1 MYNSDGYVMIDM
13 SDVDLTRSS
22 QNIPGIYKRVLEVID
37 TNKLALIVNAGNN
50 TPMAAVVHKK
60 LNYYKITTLLY
71 IFTINTNDIVIVEE
85 SGEATVDVEI
95 VPTLTEGTK
104 IADFAIGDVEGSL
117 YAPSQ
122 QSEINDNVTAVN
134 STWSSTKISNELSAK
149 ADTGDLAA
157 VAISGSY
164 TDLSNK
170 PTIPVLTDLIDD
182 TSTSQDTVWSS
193 DKTAAE
199 IAAGAGVTIDDTTT
213 SLTKT
218 WSSDKINSEVS
229 AKPSIN
235 DTTASGST
243 VYSSNKVDTLLSGKA
258 DTSTTYTKTEV
269 DTALSNYE
277 PKHTT
282 AVYTITEQNVPN
294 LTETSVY
301 SVNLD
306 AGTYIFSA
314 SIEFKNNSLANKN
327 INVNL
332 KAGNTLF
339 ANGSS
344 VIITSGY
351 YPYINVF
358 GIVTV
363 NANTTFT
370 VNCSHVAGETIKVGG
385 RASAYKIA

>member
-104 IADFAIGDVEGSL
+104 IADFAIGEVEGSL

-134 STWSSTKISNELSAK
+134 STWSSSKISTELSAK
-149 ADTGDLAA
+149 ADTSDLAT
-157 VAISGSY
+157 VATSGAYS
-164 TDLSNK
+164 DLTGT

-182 TSTSQDTVWSS
+182 TTTSQDKVWSS
-193 DKTAAE
+193 EKTAAE

-235 DTTASGST
+235 DTTAGSST
-243 VYSSNKVDTLLSGKA
+243 VYSSDKVDTLLSGKA

-269 DTALSNYE
+269 DTALSGKQNTIPDTVAKTVTFDVTPSGGEVKAKVYNRVLYVSGYFRFSSNQSANTQLLHISDVTLAME
-277 PKHTT
+277 VFESCYTDGSANVRFKLTT
-282 AVYTITEQNVPN
+282 DGKF
-294 LTETSVY
+294 
-301 SVNLD
+301 VNENQFQ
-306 AGTYIFSA
+306 ANQWV
-314 SIEFKNNSLANKN
+314 SISLAC
-327 INVNL
+327 L
-332 KAGNTLF
+332 LA
-339 ANGSS
+339 
-344 VIITSGY
+344 
-351 YPYINVF
+351 
-358 GIVTV
+358 
-363 NANTTFT
+363 
-370 VNCSHVAGETIKVGG
+370 
-385 RASAYKIA
+385 

>member
-13 SDVDLTRSS
+13 SDVDLTKSS

-104 IADFAIGDVEGSL
+104 IADFSIGAVEGEL
-117 YAPSQ
+117 FAPPQ

-134 STWSSTKISNELSAK
+134 STWSSSKISTELSAK
-149 ADTGDLAA
+149 ADTGDLAT
-157 VAISGSY
+157 VATSGSY

-182 TSTSQDTVWSS
+182 NNTAQNTVWSS

-218 WSSDKINSEVS
+218 WSSDKINTELS
-229 AKPSIN
+229 A
-235 DTTASGST
+235 
-243 VYSSNKVDTLLSGKA
+243 KA
-258 DTSTTYTKTEV
+258 DTSDLASVATSGSYTDLTDKPTIPDTSITDITDSLGTTPTGITLV
-269 DTALSNYE
+269 TAES
-277 PKHTT
+277 
-282 AVYTITEQNVPN
+282 AVYKQGKHIFGCLLFKSTNDLVVNTDNLLITMA
-294 LTETSVY
+294 T
-301 SVNLD
+301 
-306 AGTYIFSA
+306 
-314 SIEFKNNSLANKN
+314 
-327 INVNL
+327 
-332 KAGNTLF
+332 
-339 ANGSS
+339 
-344 VIITSGY
+344 
-351 YPYINVF
+351 
-358 GIVTV
+358 
-363 NANTTFT
+363 
-370 VNCSHVAGETIKVGG
+370 
-385 RASAYKIA
+385 AYKANRNQNFFGVTSNSQYNIANACYAYLSTSAGGSCEISIKAPTASQKYAKLMIDYVTF

>member
-104 IADFAIGDVEGSL
+104 IADFSIGTVEGEL
-117 YAPSQ
+117 FAPPQ

-134 STWSSTKISNELSAK
+134 STWSSSKISTELSAK

-157 VAISGSY
+157 VATSGSY

-182 TSTSQDTVWSS
+182 T
-193 DKTAAE
+193 
-199 IAAGAGVTIDDTTT
+199 TT
-213 SLTKT
+213 SLTET

-258 DTSTTYTKTEV
+258 DTSTTYTKNEV
-269 DTALSNYE
+269 DTALSGKQNTI
-277 PKHTT
+277 PDTVAKTVT
-282 AVYTITEQNVPN
+282 FDIANSGGDVKAKVYNRVLYVSGYFRFSSNQSANTQLLHISDVTLAMDYFESCYTDGSMTVRFK
-294 LTETSVY
+294 LTSDGKLINENQFQANQWV
-301 SVNLD
+301 
-306 AGTYIFSA
+306 
-314 SIEFKNNSLANKN
+314 SISLAC
-327 INVNL
+327 L
-332 KAGNTLF
+332 LA
-339 ANGSS
+339 
-344 VIITSGY
+344 
-351 YPYINVF
+351 
-358 GIVTV
+358 
-363 NANTTFT
+363 
-370 VNCSHVAGETIKVGG
+370 
-385 RASAYKIA
+385 

>member
-104 IADFAIGDVEGSL
+104 IADFAIGEVEGSL

-134 STWSSTKISNELSAK
+134 STWSSTKINTELSAK
-149 ADTGDLAA
+149 ADTSDLAA
-157 VAISGSY
+157 VATSGSY

-182 TSTSQDTVWSS
+182 TTTSQDTVWSS

-218 WSSDKINSEVS
+218 WSSDKINSE
-229 AKPSIN
+229 
-235 DTTASGST
+235 
-243 VYSSNKVDTLLSGKA
+243 LSDKA

-269 DTALSNYE
+269 DTALSN
-277 PKHTT
+277 K
-282 AVYTITEQNVPN
+282 ANSSDVYTKTQI
-294 LTETSVY
+294 
-301 SVNLD
+301 D
-306 AGTYIFSA
+306 
-314 SIEFKNNSLANKN
+314 NSLA
-327 INVNL
+327 L
-332 KAGNTLF
+332 KADLSLLGGFKLQYRNVESNSTVYSPFFTEICIAFCSRGANALGIASTAAATGLVPDSAATFGLNTQD
-339 ANGSS
+339 GYRMS
-344 VIITSGY
+344 VTS
-351 YPYINVF
+351 NV
-358 GIVTV
+358 GT
-363 NANTTFT
+363 
-370 VNCSHVAGETIKVGG
+370 HIKVCFI
-385 RASAYKIA
+385 YY

>member
-104 IADFAIGDVEGSL
+104 IADFSIGAVEGEL
-117 YAPSQ
+117 FAPPQ
-122 QSEINDNVTAVN
+122 ETEINDNVTAVN
-134 STWSSTKISNELSAK
+134 STWSSTKISNELEAK
-149 ADTGDLAA
+149 ADTSDLAA
-157 VAISGSY
+157 VATSGSY

-182 TSTSQDTVWSS
+182 TTTAQDKVWSS

-243 VYSSNKVDTLLSGKA
+243 VYSSDKVDSLLSGKA

-269 DTALSNYE
+269 DTALSLKQDNIKQYN
-277 PKHTT
+277 
-282 AVYTITEQNVPN
+282 ATIT
-294 LTETSVY
+294 TDSGGFFSVTMDNPY
-301 SVNLD
+301 KVLSAWADQGDTIIMPFSKTGLNTGGNITWWFRVTNENMSPQVNWIKDIHFL
-306 AGTYIFSA
+306 YI
-314 SIEFKNNSLANKN
+314 
-327 INVNL
+327 
-332 KAGNTLF
+332 
-339 ANGSS
+339 
-344 VIITSGY
+344 
-351 YPYINVF
+351 
-358 GIVTV
+358 
-363 NANTTFT
+363 
-370 VNCSHVAGETIKVGG
+370 
-385 RASAYKIA
+385 

>member
-37 TNKLALIVNAGNN
+37 ANKLALIVNAGNN

-104 IADFAIGDVEGSL
+104 IADFAIGNVEGEL
-117 YAPSQ
+117 YAPSL

-134 STWSSTKISNELSAK
+134 STWSSSKISTELSAK
-149 ADTGDLAA
+149 ADTSDLAA
-157 VAISGSY
+157 VATSGSY

-182 TSTSQDTVWSS
+182 TTTSVTKVWSS

-235 DTTASGST
+235 DTTASSSS
-243 VYSSNKVDTLLSGKA
+243 VYSSDKVDTLLTGKA

-269 DTALSNYE
+269 DTALSAKANASDV
-277 PKHTT
+277 TD
-282 AVYTITEQNVPN
+282 IFRN
-294 LTETSVY
+294 LRGNAPT
-301 SVNLD
+301 
-306 AGTYIFSA
+306 
-314 SIEFKNNSLANKN
+314 
-327 INVNL
+327 NVNDCIPGYVYWASTYSGIQYQNL
-332 KAGNTLF
+332 PSTGAFTILTFKPISTHGFQLAIPNGAGLIYMRTVADNIWG
-339 ANGSS
+339 AWKS
-344 VIITSGY
+344 
-351 YPYINVF
+351 INL
-358 GIVTV
+358 
-363 NANTTFT
+363 
-370 VNCSHVAGETIKVGG
+370 S
-385 RASAYKIA
+385 

>member
-104 IADFAIGDVEGSL
+104 IADFSIGAVEGEL
-117 YAPSQ
+117 FAPPQ
-122 QSEINDNVTAVN
+122 ETEINDNVTAVN
-134 STWSSTKISNELSAK
+134 STWSSSKINTELEAK

-157 VAISGSY
+157 VATSGSY

-182 TSTSQDTVWSS
+182 TTTSQDTVWSS

-218 WSSDKINSEVS
+218 WSSDKINSE
-229 AKPSIN
+229 
-235 DTTASGST
+235 
-243 VYSSNKVDTLLSGKA
+243 LSDKA

-269 DTALSNYE
+269 DTALSGKVDLIPIELTFNSHSNITIFRNQSYKIGKLVILSCVLKVEGNIANGDNILTSLPTMAKMTNYQGRLRF
-277 PKHTT
+277 PKIIGNDEYFGSPSDGLNISDNTT
-282 AVYTITEQNVPN
+282 VLTNFGAITATTTNPK
-294 LTETSVY
+294 
-301 SVNLD
+301 
-306 AGTYIFSA
+306 YIF
-314 SIEFKNNSLANKN
+314 IN
-327 INVNL
+327 INYV
-332 KAGNTLF
+332 
-339 ANGSS
+339 
-344 VIITSGY
+344 TSD
-351 YPYINVF
+351 
-358 GIVTV
+358 
-363 NANTTFT
+363 
-370 VNCSHVAGETIKVGG
+370 
-385 RASAYKIA
+385 

>member
-13 SDVDLTRSS
+13 SDVDLTKSS

-104 IADFAIGDVEGSL
+104 IADFSIGAVEGEL
-117 YAPSQ
+117 FAPPQ

-134 STWSSTKISNELSAK
+134 STWSSSKINRELSAK
-149 ADTGDLAA
+149 ADTSDLAA
-157 VAISGSY
+157 VATSGAYS
-164 TDLSNK
+164 DLTGT

-182 TSTSQDTVWSS
+182 TTTAQNTVWSS

-218 WSSDKINSEVS
+218 WSSDKINTALS
-229 AKPSIN
+229 AKAN
-235 DTTASGST
+235 A
-243 VYSSNKVDTLLSGKA
+243 A
-258 DTSTTYTKTEV
+258 DVYTKTEV
-269 DTALSNYE
+269 DTALSAKAN
-277 PKHTT
+277 
-282 AVYTITEQNVPN
+282 AADVYTKTEINNTLSSYQTKNDSTYNVGDTITAGVYKHCAGRTTNAGDKVLFFYSTAKPIGGSCSGASLVIPSNSGQCYTSAGGLFLKGGTYAGTITDGGLYFLVD
-294 LTETSVY
+294 LETS
-301 SVNLD
+301 
-306 AGTYIFSA
+306 
-314 SIEFKNNSLANKN
+314 
-327 INVNL
+327 
-332 KAGNTLF
+332 
-339 ANGSS
+339 
-344 VIITSGY
+344 
-351 YPYINVF
+351 
-358 GIVTV
+358 
-363 NANTTFT
+363 FT
-370 VNCSHVAGETIKVGG
+370 DGG
-385 RASAYKIA
+385 RVATAELQSRTITFL

>member
-13 SDVDLTRSS
+13 SDVDLTKSS

-104 IADFAIGDVEGSL
+104 IADFSIGAVEGEL
-117 YAPSQ
+117 FAPPQ

-134 STWSSTKISNELSAK
+134 STWSSSKINRELSAK
-149 ADTGDLAA
+149 ADTSDLAA
-157 VAISGSY
+157 VATSGAYS
-164 TDLSNK
+164 DLTGT

-182 TSTSQDTVWSS
+182 TTTAQNTVWSS

-218 WSSDKINSEVS
+218 WSSDKINTEIS
-229 AKPSIN
+229 AKPSID
-235 DTTASGST
+235 DTTASQTS
-243 VYSSNKVDTLLSGKA
+243 VYSSDKVADLLSDKA
-258 DTSTTYTKTEV
+258 DTSNTYTKSEV
-269 DTALSNYE
+269 DTALSGKQATISQYDGDVTTDTLGFFSVTMSSKFKVISAWADQGDCIIIPFAQTGINTDGSLSWWFKLLSESMSPRANYRVQF
-277 PKHTT
+277 HF
-282 AVYTITEQNVPN
+282 
-294 LTETSVY
+294 L
-301 SVNLD
+301 
-306 AGTYIFSA
+306 YI
-314 SIEFKNNSLANKN
+314 
-327 INVNL
+327 
-332 KAGNTLF
+332 
-339 ANGSS
+339 
-344 VIITSGY
+344 
-351 YPYINVF
+351 
-358 GIVTV
+358 
-363 NANTTFT
+363 
-370 VNCSHVAGETIKVGG
+370 
-385 RASAYKIA
+385 

>member
-13 SDVDLTRSS
+13 SDVDLTKSS

-104 IADFAIGDVEGSL
+104 IADFSIGAVEGEL
-117 YAPSQ
+117 FAPPQ

-134 STWSSTKISNELSAK
+134 STWSSSKISTELSAK
-149 ADTGDLAA
+149 ADTSDLAT
-157 VAISGSY
+157 VATSGSY

-182 TSTSQDTVWSS
+182 NTTAQNTVWSS

-229 AKPSIN
+229 SKPSIN
-235 DTTASGST
+235 DTTASSST
-243 VYSSNKVDTLLSGKA
+243 VYSSDKVDTLLSGKA
-258 DTSTTYTKTEV
+258 NTSDITTINSLLNGYSFEAHTLEGNGSLLTLPSYNDTCIIFIARGGSGLYVGHWTGV
-269 DTALSNYE
+269 TALIPDSNFQVNY
-277 PKHTT
+277 
-282 AVYTITEQNVPN
+282 
-294 LTETSVY
+294 Y
-301 SVNLD
+301 SNP
-306 AGTYIFSA
+306 SR
-314 SIEFKNNSLANKN
+314 
-327 INVNL
+327 INVIN
-332 KAGNTLF
+332 
-339 ANGSS
+339 NGFTTSKIT
-344 VIITSGY
+344 VIR
-351 YPYINVF
+351 
-358 GIVTV
+358 
-363 NANTTFT
+363 
-370 VNCSHVAGETIKVGG
+370 K
-385 RASAYKIA
+385 

>member
-13 SDVDLTRSS
+13 SDVDLTKSS

-104 IADFAIGDVEGSL
+104 IADFSIGAVEGEL
-117 YAPSQ
+117 FAPSQ

-134 STWSSTKISNELSAK
+134 STWSSSKISTELSAK
-149 ADTGDLAA
+149 ADTGDLAT
-157 VAISGSY
+157 VATSGSY

-182 TSTSQDTVWSS
+182 TTESTTKVWSS
-193 DKTAAE
+193 DKTAYE

-218 WSSDKINSEVS
+218 WSSDKINSE
-229 AKPSIN
+229 
-235 DTTASGST
+235 
-243 VYSSNKVDTLLSGKA
+243 LSDKA

-269 DTALSNYE
+269 DTALSSKANSSD
-277 PKHTT
+277 
-282 AVYTITEQNVPN
+282 VYTKSEVDTA
-294 LTETSVY
+294 LASKADY
-301 SVNLD
+301 SVVTTPTLNNQFIDTSDSWFYVKKIGKFCYINGRLKLTSAVANNYGLVFNMPLA
-306 AGTYIFSA
+306 AGNSLMMVFVSGRDFNNKANTFIVSCVVSNGTLTIQTYPD
-314 SIEFKNNSLANKN
+314 SIE
-327 INVNL
+327 
-332 KAGNTLF
+332 
-339 ANGSS
+339 
-344 VIITSGY
+344 SGKY
-351 YPYINVF
+351 LYINAF
-358 GIVTV
+358 YE
-363 NANTTFT
+363 
-370 VNCSHVAGETIKVGG
+370 CQ
-385 RASAYKIA
+385 

>member
-95 VPTLTEGTK
+95 VPLLTEGTK
-104 IADFAIGDVEGSL
+104 IADFAIGEVEGSL
-117 YAPSQ
+117 YAPPQS
-122 QSEINDNVTAVN
+122 SEINDNVTAVN
-134 STWSSTKISNELSAK
+134 STWSSNKINTELSAK
-149 ADTGDLAA
+149 ADTSDLAT
-157 VAISGSY
+157 VATSGSY

-182 TSTSQDTVWSS
+182 TTTAQDTVWSS

-229 AKPSIN
+229 SKPSIN
-235 DTTASGST
+235 DTTASSSS
-243 VYSSNKVDTLLSGKA
+243 VYSSDKVDTLLSGKA

-269 DTALSNYE
+269 DTALSS
-277 PKHTT
+277 KASKT
-282 AVYTITEQNVPN
+282 VSMI
-294 LTETSVY
+294 
-301 SVNLD
+301 D
-306 AGTYIFSA
+306 GTYLVTVGSNKALKI
-314 SIEFKNNSLANKN
+314 IEDDMTICATGYFQANQAIAANGN
-327 INVNL
+327 ICNVGKNL
-332 KAGNTLF
+332 KSSMYFAGYIGSTIIPMVLTD
-339 ANGSS
+339 NGNIYATVPISNGQWVNFS
-344 VIITSGY
+344 CIGY
-351 YPYINVF
+351 K
-358 GIVTV
+358 
-363 NANTTFT
+363 A
-370 VNCSHVAGETIKVGG
+370 
-385 RASAYKIA
+385 

>member
-134 STWSSTKISNELSAK
+134 STWSSTKINTELSAK

-157 VAISGSY
+157 VATSGSY
-164 TDLSNK
+164 TDLTNK
-170 PTIPVLTDLIDD
+170 PTIPTKVSELQNDSGYVPSSSLATVATTGSYTDLTNKPTIPTKVSELQNDSGFITNSALSGLKTYTAD
-182 TSTSQDTVWSS
+182 ESYVHNGVRVRIIEYFNFYFVVAGGTSTGTDS
-193 DKTAAE
+193 
-199 IAAGAGVTIDDTTT
+199 
-213 SLTKT
+213 
-218 WSSDKINSEVS
+218 SEVLVLDIS
-229 AKPSIN
+229 S
-235 DTTASGST
+235 TAENAYNMQGYLT
-243 VYSSNKVDTLLSGKA
+243 AYADNAVKGYLIFNEQKIKIKLTATGYCMGWIVIPKKV
-258 DTSTTYTKTEV
+258 
-269 DTALSNYE
+269 
-277 PKHTT
+277 
-282 AVYTITEQNVPN
+282 
-294 LTETSVY
+294 
-301 SVNLD
+301 
-306 AGTYIFSA
+306 
-314 SIEFKNNSLANKN
+314 
-327 INVNL
+327 
-332 KAGNTLF
+332 
-339 ANGSS
+339 
-344 VIITSGY
+344 
-351 YPYINVF
+351 
-358 GIVTV
+358 
-363 NANTTFT
+363 
-370 VNCSHVAGETIKVGG
+370 
-385 RASAYKIA
+385 

>member
-104 IADFAIGDVEGSL
+104 IADFAIGSIEGEL
-117 YAPSQ
+117 FAPSQ

-134 STWSSTKISNELSAK
+134 STWSSSKINTELSAK
-149 ADTGDLAA
+149 ADTSDLAT
-157 VAISGSY
+157 VATSGSY

-182 TSTSQDTVWSS
+182 TTTAQNTVWSS

-218 WSSDKINSEVS
+218 WSSDKINTELSDKANSSEVYTKAQLDTAFSAVDTALS
-229 AKPSIN
+229 AKAN
-235 DTTASGST
+235 
-243 VYSSNKVDTLLSGKA
+243 SSDV
-258 DTSTTYTKTEV
+258 YTKTEV
-269 DTALSNYE
+269 DTALAGKQDVISIHSDNS
-277 PKHTT
+277 PT
-282 AVYTITEQNVPN
+282 AV
-294 LTETSVY
+294 
-301 SVNLD
+301 SVN
-306 AGTYIFSA
+306 GTYQIPANVLAHTFIIIA
-314 SIEFKNNSLANKN
+314 CRRGGYGNSIMFKKEEL
-327 INVNL
+327 L
-332 KAGNTLF
+332 TF
-339 ANGSS
+339 DNGFTFIGTG
-344 VIITSGY
+344 VGY
-351 YPYINVF
+351 YTLKCSNTGLLTVTNITNLSDPYILVT
-358 GIVTV
+358 GIL
-363 NANTTFT
+363 
-370 VNCSHVAGETIKVGG
+370 
-385 RASAYKIA
+385 

>member
-1 MYNSDGYVMIDM
+1 MNNSDGYVMIDM

-104 IADFAIGDVEGSL
+104 IADFSIGDVEGEL
-117 YAPSQ
+117 FAPPQ
-122 QSEINDNVTAVN
+122 ETEINDNVTAVN
-134 STWSSTKISNELSAK
+134 STWSSTKISTELSAK
-149 ADTGDLAA
+149 ADTSDLAA
-157 VAISGSY
+157 VATSGSY
-164 TDLSNK
+164 NDLSNK

-182 TSTSQDTVWSS
+182 TTTALNTVWSS

-229 AKPSIN
+229 SKPSIN
-235 DTTASGST
+235 DTTAGSST
-243 VYSSNKVDTLLSGKA
+243 VYSSDKVNTLLSGKA

-269 DTALSNYE
+269 DTALSN
-277 PKHTT
+277 KANTSDIT
-282 AVYTITEQNVPN
+282 SLLSQLDNVTITHYNCDGNGGLLTLPSYDDFCLIFISRGEGGLYMGHWTGVTPIVNAPNHSVIYYANPSRINV
-294 LTETSVY
+294 T
-301 SVNLD
+301 
-306 AGTYIFSA
+306 
-314 SIEFKNNSLANKN
+314 NNSATTDR
-327 INVNL
+327 I
-332 KAGNTLF
+332 T
-339 ANGSS
+339 
-344 VIITSGY
+344 VIR
-351 YPYINVF
+351 
-358 GIVTV
+358 
-363 NANTTFT
+363 
-370 VNCSHVAGETIKVGG
+370 K
-385 RASAYKIA
+385 

>member
-37 TNKLALIVNAGNN
+37 TNKPALIVNAGNN

-104 IADFAIGDVEGSL
+104 IADFSIGAVEGEL
-117 YAPSQ
+117 FAPPH
-122 QSEINDNVTAVN
+122 EINDNVTAVN
-134 STWSSTKISNELSAK
+134 STWSSTKINTELEAK

-157 VAISGSY
+157 VATSGSY

-182 TSTSQDTVWSS
+182 TTTAQDTVWSS

-235 DTTASGST
+235 DTTASSST
-243 VYSSNKVDTLLSGKA
+243 VYSSDKVDTLLSGKA
-258 DTSTTYTKTEV
+258 DTSNVYTKAEV
-269 DTALSNYE
+269 NNLFNTQNIKSVTRVTANV
-277 PKHTT
+277 TT
-282 AVYTITEQNVPN
+282 GSTGNIPTDINNDGRHYITGCFVSGSDYVLTPWVSSTQNKWFM
-294 LTETSVY
+294 TARG
-301 SVNLD
+301 
-306 AGTYIFSA
+306 AGTWS
-314 SIEFKNNSLANKN
+314 
-327 INVNL
+327 
-332 KAGNTLF
+332 
-339 ANGSS
+339 
-344 VIITSGY
+344 
-351 YPYINVF
+351 
-358 GIVTV
+358 TV
-363 NANTTFT
+363 NNQNIDIRYWIVELYNA
-370 VNCSHVAGETIKVGG
+370 
-385 RASAYKIA
+385 

>member
-134 STWSSTKISNELSAK
+134 STWSSTKINTELSAK

-157 VAISGSY
+157 VATSGSY
-164 TDLSNK
+164 TDLTNK
-170 PTIPVLTDLIDD
+170 PTIPTKVSELQNDSGYVPSSSLATVATTGSYTDLTNKPTIPTKVSELQNDSGYVPSSSLATVATTGSYTD
-182 TSTSQDTVWSS
+182 LTNKPTIPTKVSELQNDSGFITNSALSGLKTYTADESYVHNGVRVRIIEYFNFYFVVAGGTSTGTDS
-193 DKTAAE
+193 
-199 IAAGAGVTIDDTTT
+199 
-213 SLTKT
+213 
-218 WSSDKINSEVS
+218 SEVLVLDIS
-229 AKPSIN
+229 S
-235 DTTASGST
+235 TAENAYNMQGYLT
-243 VYSSNKVDTLLSGKA
+243 AYADNAVKGYLIFNEQKIKIKLTATGYCMGWIVIPKKV
-258 DTSTTYTKTEV
+258 
-269 DTALSNYE
+269 
-277 PKHTT
+277 
-282 AVYTITEQNVPN
+282 
-294 LTETSVY
+294 
-301 SVNLD
+301 
-306 AGTYIFSA
+306 
-314 SIEFKNNSLANKN
+314 
-327 INVNL
+327 
-332 KAGNTLF
+332 
-339 ANGSS
+339 
-344 VIITSGY
+344 
-351 YPYINVF
+351 
-358 GIVTV
+358 
-363 NANTTFT
+363 
-370 VNCSHVAGETIKVGG
+370 
-385 RASAYKIA
+385 